1 MRSPQNHLWRGVD
14 LRALVN
20 SGHTNREIAEM
31 VGATSGH
38 VRVAI
43 NRAGLN
49 SVIPS
54 PETVRERAEGMKP
67 LDAANYLLGV
77 LEQWLPALNG
87 TNHEVDGWGVDM
99 TPLERL
105 VLVVMVD
112 AAPNMISRDQI
123 MDCLY
128 ATRSDDEVPQS
139 KIVDVAVSRLRK
151 KLPARRGE
159 ILTVFGRGYK
169 FERPA

>member
-49 SVIPS
+49 SVIPIDTGGFS
-54 PETVRERAEGMKP
+54 VSGS
-67 LDAANYLLGV
+67 
-77 LEQWLPALNG
+77 LPRI
-87 TNHEVDGWGVDM
+87 H
-99 TPLERL
+99 
-105 VLVVMVD
+105 
-112 AAPNMISRDQI
+112 
-123 MDCLY
+123 
-128 ATRSDDEVPQS
+128 
-139 KIVDVAVSRLRK
+139 RK
-151 KLPARRGE
+151 
-159 ILTVFGRGYK
+159 
-169 FERPA
+169 